1 MKKTNPII
9 QQKTEELLVYLGK
22 VIQDVI
28 NEFFPKA
35 GFALFLFKFYEGG
48 RTNYISNAERESMI
62 KALKEIVEGLER
74 DQDFP
79 MGPPGPLH

>member
-1 MKKTNPII
+1 MKKTNPNI
-9 QQKTEELLVYLGK
+9 QQKTEELLLYLGK

-28 NEFFPKA
+28 NEFFPTA
-35 GFALFLFKFYEGG
+35 GFAFFLFKFHEEG

-62 KALKEIVEGLER
+62 KALKEIVKGLEK

-79 MGPPGPLH
+79 VNSRTLH

>member
-9 QQKTEELLVYLGK
+9 QKKTEELLLYLGK
-22 VIQDVI
+22 IIQDVV
-28 NEFFPKA
+28 NEFFPRA
-35 GFALFLFKFYEGG
+35 GFAFFLFKFHEEG

-62 KALKEIVEGLER
+62 KALKEIVEGLEK

-79 MGPPGPLH
+79 VNPGTLH

>member
-1 MKKTNPII
+1 MKKTNPNM
-9 QQKTEELLVYLGK
+9 QKKTEELLLYLGK

-35 GFALFLFKFYEGG
+35 GFALFLFKFHEDG

-62 KALKEIVEGLER
+62 KALKEIVKGLEE

-79 MGPPGPLH
+79 VNPKTLH

>member
-1 MKKTNPII
+1 MKKTNPNM
-9 QQKTEELLVYLGK
+9 QKKTEELLVYLGK

-35 GFALFLFKFYEGG
+35 GFALFLFKFHEEGH
-48 RTNYISNAERESMI
+48 TNYISNAERESMI
-62 KALKEIVEGLER
+62 KALKEIVEGLEK

-79 MGPPGPLH
+79 VNPRTLH